1 MPRQRSVTLTLV
13 ACVFC
18 ACATAAHAQ
27 TAGNLGVGYSFM
39 RLVEDEGLT
48 LPGGFLVSYAQ
59 PLAGSAISI
68 VSEGG
73 GNYTTAYDDTLAL
86 HTLQSGVRFSSPAD
100 RTVTPF
106 AQFLAGV
113 MNVGWSGESANYF
126 AIEPGGGVDIRVTG
140 RVGLRVAGSLPMAIS
155 GGDVGNTFR
164 FHVGVVVPVRRY

>member
-1 MPRQRSVTLTLV
+1 MLRQCSGTRTLV
-13 ACVFC
+13 ACAFC
-18 ACATAAHAQ
+18 ACATSAHAQ
-27 TAGNLGVGYSFM
+27 TTGNLGVGYSFM
-39 RLVEDEGLT
+39 RLVEDEGLN

-68 VSEGG
+68 VSEGA

-86 HTLQSGVRFSSPAD
+86 HTFQSGVRFSSPAD

-106 AQFLAGV
+106 AQFLAGLI
-113 MNVGWSGESANYF
+113 NVGWSGKSANYF

-155 GGDVGNTFR
+155 EGHVGNTFR
-164 FHVGVVVPVRRY
+164 FHVGVVLPVARH